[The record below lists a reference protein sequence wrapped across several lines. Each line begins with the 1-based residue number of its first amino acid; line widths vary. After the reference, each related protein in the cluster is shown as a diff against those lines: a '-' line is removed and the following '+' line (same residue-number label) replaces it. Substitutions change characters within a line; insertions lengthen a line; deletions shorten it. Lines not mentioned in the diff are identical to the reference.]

1 MNMTDFLFEVGSW
14 VRIRDCQ
21 ESKTSDHIKNF
32 IGHEFIVKRR
42 YTIGNRNYYK
52 IGTFSF
58 SIIERV
64 LEPVTEL
71 SLSDSDIDEVLYV

>member
-1 MNMTDFLFEVGSW
+1 MTDFLFEVGSW

-21 ESKTSDHIKNF
+21 ESKASKHINNF
-32 IGHEFIVKRR
+32 IGHEFLVRFH
-42 YTIGNRNYYK
+42 YTINGKIYYK
-52 IGTFSF
+52 IGTFKF
-58 SIIERV
+58 GIIERV